1 MATALQSLR
10 ITARCCSCRSI
21 TSRYTNKPIASRR
34 LFSITSRQYKIDPK
48 FKELE
53 ETEPDEYEFMEEID
67 DLFENAG
74 ARHANNLPSYGFD
87 EGVKKKLKPTFLNM
101 GDPEPFDE
109 DDREDDHDDI
119 TTLAHM
125 ELEQVREIRH
135 YNRLAAWEMPMLSK
149 LAKPFVPPSAETPLR
164 FRYTSYM
171 GEQHPAEKKVVME
184 FCPADMPGLTEVQ
197 TDKLRKLVG
206 PRLNPETDI
215 VKMSCEMYPS
225 QAQNKRYLGDMV
237 DSLLAEAKT
246 GDTFEDIPL
255 DTRHHVF
262 KVKPRFPVEWRLTD
276 ERKQE
281 LADYRQKMVE
291 TDLNRE
297 NIGQLVDGVETIRHR
312 LANPIAK
319 EPVPETVAAG
329 GRIIAN
335 KKVGVKRIV

>member
-10 ITARCCSCRSI
+10 MTARCCSCRNI
-21 TSRYTNKPIASRR
+21 TSRYTSKAIAQRR
-34 LFSITSRQYKIDPK
+34 LFSTTPRQYKIDPK
-48 FKELE
+48 FKDLE
-53 ETEPDEYEFMEEID
+53 ETEPDEDEFMEEID

-87 EGVKKKLKPTFLNM
+87 EGLKKKLKPTFLNM

-149 LAKPFVPPSAETPLR
+149 LAKPFVPPSTETPLR
-164 FRYTSYM
+164 FR
-171 GEQHPAEKKVVME
+171 
-184 FCPADMPGLTEVQ
+184 
-197 TDKLRKLVG
+197 KLVG
-206 PRLNPETDI
+206 TRLNPETDI

-225 QAQNKRYLGDMV
+225 QAQNKRYLGDLV

-246 GDTFEDIPL
+246 GDTFEDVPL

-262 KVKPRFPVEWRLTD
+262 KTKPKFPVGWRLTE
-276 ERKQE
+276 ERKKE
-281 LADYRQKMVE
+281 LEQYRRKMVE
-291 TDLNRE
+291 TDSNRE
-297 NIGQLVDGVETIRHR
+297 HIGQLVDGIETIQQK
-312 LANPIAK
+312 LSNPKAK
-319 EPVPETVAAG
+319 EPVPETIAAG

-335 KKVGVKRIV
+335 KKVVVKRLV

>member
-135 YNRLAAWEMPMLSK
+135 YNRLAAWEMPMLS
-149 LAKPFVPPSAETPLR
+149 S
-164 FRYTSYM
+164 
-171 GEQHPAEKKVVME
+171 E
-184 FCPADMPGLTEVQ
+184 FTLHLLEGT
-197 TDKLRKLVG
+197 
-206 PRLNPETDI
+206 NPEQGFF
-215 VKMSCEMYPS
+215 S
-225 QAQNKRYLGDMV
+225 NK
-237 DSLLAEAKT
+237 
-246 GDTFEDIPL
+246 
-255 DTRHHVF
+255 
-262 KVKPRFPVEWRLTD
+262 
-276 ERKQE
+276 
-281 LADYRQKMVE
+281 
-291 TDLNRE
+291 
-297 NIGQLVDGVETIRHR
+297 
-312 LANPIAK
+312 
-319 EPVPETVAAG
+319 
-329 GRIIAN
+329 
-335 KKVGVKRIV
+335 